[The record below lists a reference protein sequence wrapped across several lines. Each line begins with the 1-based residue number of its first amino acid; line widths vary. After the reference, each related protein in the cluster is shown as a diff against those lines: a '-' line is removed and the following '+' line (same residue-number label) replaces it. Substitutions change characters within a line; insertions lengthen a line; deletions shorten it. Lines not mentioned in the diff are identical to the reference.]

1 MAMALEKKSRYENS
15 SMQRVSFDSEVLDQ
29 MDAGNSTDQ
38 TLSAYDTKTARISYL
53 GRLNYNFANRYLAE
67 FNIRRDAS
75 ENFAPSHRWGTF
87 MSGSLGWVISEEKFF
102 EPLRQT
108 IDFLKIR
115 ASYGTLG
122 NDNTG
127 SVAYPYYSR
136 YELYS
141 GGTASNYLPNN
152 RGDYAFGSNVTK
164 GLVPGAVA
172 NELAT
177 WERATKFN
185 IALDIDL
192 WNSLSFSID
201 YFTENRS
208 HILLQRY
215 DEVPGSFG
223 ATLPLENLGKV
234 KNKGVDMS
242 LTYHKRMG
250 DFDWSIGGNFTY
262 AHNEIVEMAEAAGTS
277 EYMRKTGR
285 PINGYYGYKTDG
297 LFQSQEEID
306 NYAKQEVAG
315 SNYVTQPGDIK
326 YVDVNGD
333 NVVNSDDMTYLGNG
347 NVPEIVYGI
356 NGALKWKNVDFSFL
370 LQGAGRVQV
379 YLNGSIIQPYFNQ
392 GNLPQLWITDS
403 WSETNRNARYPR
415 LANTTHNLPA
425 TDVSCV
431 ETYLYDASYLR
442 LKNIE
447 IGYNLPQKWL
457 STLNITGLRV
467 YVNATNLL
475 TFTSVPQIDPENIH
489 SQGWSYPQMKAFNF
503 GLTLQ
508 F

>member
-1 MAMALEKKSRYENS
+1 MRIQVCSAFHLT
-15 SMQRVSFDSEVLDQ
+15 QRCSTQ

-215 DEVPGSFG
+215 DEVPGSF
-223 ATLPLENLGKV
+223 
-234 KNKGVDMS
+234 
-242 LTYHKRMG
+242 
-250 DFDWSIGGNFTY
+250 
-262 AHNEIVEMAEAAGTS
+262 
-277 EYMRKTGR
+277 
-285 PINGYYGYKTDG
+285 
-297 LFQSQEEID
+297 
-306 NYAKQEVAG
+306 
-315 SNYVTQPGDIK
+315 
-326 YVDVNGD
+326 
-333 NVVNSDDMTYLGNG
+333 
-347 NVPEIVYGI
+347 
-356 NGALKWKNVDFSFL
+356 
-370 LQGAGRVQV
+370 
-379 YLNGSIIQPYFNQ
+379 
-392 GNLPQLWITDS
+392 
-403 WSETNRNARYPR
+403 
-415 LANTTHNLPA
+415 
-425 TDVSCV
+425 
-431 ETYLYDASYLR
+431 
-442 LKNIE
+442 
-447 IGYNLPQKWL
+447 
-457 STLNITGLRV
+457 
-467 YVNATNLL
+467 
-475 TFTSVPQIDPENIH
+475 
-489 SQGWSYPQMKAFNF
+489 WSYSAF
-503 GLTLQ
+503 GKPWKGKEQ
-508 F
+508 RC